1 MLPFLFPCLQELGDL
16 GWKGASMLSNP
27 QWLGSPDGHLFTP
40 LIFLFIFLVCH
51 CEFFGAIP
59 LKSKFI
65 PTLETQISLVALAN

>member
-16 GWKGASMLSNP
+16 GWKEARMLSNP
-27 QWLGSPDGHLFTP
+27 QWLGSLNGHLFTP
-40 LIFLFIFLVCH
+40 LIFCSFS